1 MSRIIALGGGGFA
14 DCEVY
19 PMIKKIKELT
29 GKQSPSLLYL
39 PTAGFDDIS
48 DIGKIYDGF
57 ERYGFKCSCLRL
69 SDWYLTEDEIAEKIL
84 SADAIYV
91 GGGNLRFL
99 MSVWKKTN
107 AVKYLREAAEK
118 GTVLSGLSSGA
129 MCWFDMG
136 WDDCGPNGEYMF
148 IECLGLIPGCNCP
161 HYESGNWNT
170 FKEHVKECG
179 MDGIAC
185 ENGAAYCLI
194 DGEYSKIT
202 GSDPASVFQFKKDDN
217 WKEEEIFA

>member
-1 MSRIIALGGGGFA
+1 MGRILAFGGGRFI

-19 PMIKKIKELT
+19 PMISKIKKLT
-29 GKQSPSLLYL
+29 GKDNPSLLYL

-48 DIGKIYDGF
+48 DRSEIYTGF
-57 ERYGFKCSCLRL
+57 ERYGFTCSTLL
-69 SDWYLTEDEIAEKIL
+69 LTDWYLTEDEIAEAIL
-84 SADAIYV
+84 SADAIFV

-107 AVKYLREAAEK
+107 AVKYLREAYEK
-118 GTVLSGLSSGA
+118 GTVLSGSSSGA

-136 WDDCGPNGEYMF
+136 WDDCGENREYMF
-148 IECLGLIPGCNCP
+148 IECMGFIHGCNCP

-179 MDGIAC
+179 TDGIAC
-185 ENGAAYCLI
+185 ENGAAYCVI
-194 DGEYSKIT
+194 DGEISKIT
-202 GSDPASVFQFKKDDN
+202 GSDGASVYYFDKEKN
-217 WKEEEIFA
+217 WKEEEILA